1 MHINTR
7 LIKVTDFKS
16 EVKFDHRGH
25 QGHLMA
31 SDMDVRSNMHI
42 NIWVVEEIKFISEI
56 QLDLYRT
63 ICPSLM
69 ALVAAGL

>member
-1 MHINTR
+1 MTYEAMEA
-7 LIKVTDFKS
+7 IK
-16 EVKFDHRGH
+16 
-25 QGHLMA
+25 
-31 SDMDVRSNMHI
+31 MDVREYMHI
-42 NIWVVEEIKFISEI
+42 DIWVVEEIKFISEI

>member
-1 MHINTR
+1 MTYVAIKMDIREYMHI
-7 LIKVTDFKS
+7 D
-16 EVKFDHRGH
+16 
-25 QGHLMA
+25 
-31 SDMDVRSNMHI
+31 
-42 NIWVVEEIKFISEI
+42 IWVVEEIKFISEI

>member
-1 MHINTR
+1 MLVSNLRSNLTYVAIKMDIREYMHI
-7 LIKVTDFKS
+7 D
-16 EVKFDHRGH
+16 
-25 QGHLMA
+25 
-31 SDMDVRSNMHI
+31 
-42 NIWVVEEIKFISEI
+42 IWVVEEIKFISEI